1 MRNRFIAI
9 LIGVSLSA
17 GVCAAGPDESR
28 LPSADSLLR
37 GIVQESD
44 VALVFSYLREAIAA
58 AMAGR
63 EARPPGG
70 LEQRAAA
77 IGEEL
82 KRRGV
87 LAGQALIDEIERGL
101 REDLRE
107 FSKLPPPNRPLQ
119 GI

>member
-1 MRNRFIAI
+1 MRKMFLATMV
-9 LIGVSLSA
+9 GVSLS
-17 GVCAAGPDESR
+17 GVVSAAGPDDSR
-28 LPSADSLLR
+28 LPAPESLLR

-58 AMAGR
+58 AVAGR
-63 EARPPGG
+63 EARPPEA

-87 LAGQALIDEIERGL
+87 LAGQALIDEIERRL
-101 REDLRE
+101 REELRE
-107 FSKLPPPNRPLQ
+107 SSRLPPK
-119 GI
+119 